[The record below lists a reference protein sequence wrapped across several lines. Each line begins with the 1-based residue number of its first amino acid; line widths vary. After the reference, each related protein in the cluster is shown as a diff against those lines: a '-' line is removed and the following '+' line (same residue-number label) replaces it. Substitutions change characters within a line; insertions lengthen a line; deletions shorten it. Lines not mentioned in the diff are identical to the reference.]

1 MTPEASQSCFW
12 KAVEARMRTRI
23 PPRYSLAGCASA
35 NCVLPR
41 HQRCCR
47 GGNQPPASVAELDQL
62 MAAGCSFSHPH
73 LVGRGFA
80 ASGGAGPAQDPS
92 RCCRHALRKIKDGTL
107 CVAGTLSD
115 AALKVF
121 RSRMAAFRMPH
132 SMGHTVLRYSSAL
145 WWSSTFSARK
155 DASSLCAVHTTCR
168 RRIGIGLCALGNSLR
183 SGQNAGGRLPTHPE
197 CLRLV
202 RNRS

>member
-115 AALKVF
+115 AALKAF
-121 RSRMAAFRMPH
+121 RSRMAAFRTALHGPY
-132 SMGHTVLRYSSAL
+132 SPQVLL
-145 WWSSTFSARK
+145 GTLVVFHVQ
-155 DASSLCAVHTTCR
+155 CTQG
-168 RRIGIGLCALGNSLR
+168 RIFPMCCSHYV
-183 SGQNAGGRLPTHPE
+183 S
-197 CLRLV
+197 
-202 RNRS
+202 